1 MCPLS
6 QSVGVQRIFKVCL
19 QGETVR
25 QLRKMFCRHYH
36 YASIFL
42 VRQRCVGVSKEF
54 SHLSCT
60 SAARQEQNKLA
71 IPSRADTETKRGK
84 KNAGLAEVQRGCC
97 FIRITVAVSS
107 ALPGLARQNIL
118 GNYLFHEP
126 WKQTCEGLGVVDTK
140 AASSRQTQHSRLTLA
155 RSKVQSGASYRSQG
169 FEDNVWEV
177 PPAD

>member
-126 WKQTCEGLGVVDTK
+126 WKQTCEGLGVVDTTYLLK
-140 AASSRQTQHSRLTLA
+140 LGRHR
-155 RSKVQSGASYRSQG
+155 
-169 FEDNVWEV
+169 
-177 PPAD
+177 